1 MNLLVERFAFGN
13 DSTLSRLW
21 NITGGD
27 AGKIALAFTLE
38 DERRE
43 TKVFAETCVPL
54 GTYRLGLKTH
64 GGFHERYRRRFP
76 DFHLGMIEVLGVPNF
91 TAILWHCGND
101 DDDTAGCTLIG
112 SYPVVTPDGEFEI
125 SASVRRYRVVYPPIA
140 RAIAA
145 GVHCDV
151 MYAERKAAT

>member
-1 MNLLVERFAFGN
+1 MRLLVDRFGFGN

-27 AGKIALAFTLE
+27 ADKMALAFALE

-43 TKVFAETCVPL
+43 TKVFAETCIPL
-54 GTYRLGLKTH
+54 GTYQLGLKTY
-64 GGFHERYRRRFP
+64 GGFHQRYKKRFP
-76 DFHLGMIEVLGVPNF
+76 DFHLGMIEVLDVPGF
-91 TAILWHCGND
+91 TDILWHCGND

-125 SASVRRYRVVYPPIA
+125 SASVRRYKMVYPPIA
-140 RAIAA
+140 KAIAA
-145 GVHCDV
+145 GMRCEVE
-151 MYAERKAAT
+151 YAERQAAA